1 VPFLADRPFGLGHLG
16 ISFGICPRQRSCRT
30 RQDLVPNSVDSLIW
44 GSKVSALDA
53 APRGQ
58 QLSGFGREYT
68 PATMGDP
75 QNANSNAQV
84 SMFNNLLG
92 FFSNDIG
99 IDLGTANTLV
109 YVKDHGIVLR
119 EPSVVAVQQGTNK
132 VLAVGDEAKRML
144 GRTPGNIVAIRPLK
158 DGVIA
163 DFEVTEAM
171 LRHFISK
178 VHNRRRM
185 VRPRVVIAV
194 PSGITEVEKRAVKD
208 SATHA
213 GAREV
218 YLIEEP
224 MAAAIGCGLPVQ
236 DAAGNMI
243 IDVGGGTTE
252 VALISLSGI
261 VFSRSVRVAG
271 DELDEA
277 VINYMKR
284 AYNLMIGERTAEDIK
299 IKIGSAYKM
308 EKELSMEVKG
318 RDLVAGLPK
327 TISISSQEVR
337 EAVVEPVSTIVDSVR
352 ITLER
357 CPPELSA
364 DLVDRGLVL
373 AGGGALLRG
382 LDKLLQ
388 EETGLTV
395 HVAED
400 PLSAVAEGTGR
411 ALQELRFLR
420 AVASRDR
427 SSNTH

>member
-1 VPFLADRPFGLGHLG
+1 
-16 ISFGICPRQRSCRT
+16 
-30 RQDLVPNSVDSLIW
+30 
-44 GSKVSALDA
+44 
-53 APRGQ
+53 
-58 QLSGFGREYT
+58 
-68 PATMGDP
+68 
-75 QNANSNAQV
+75 
-84 SMFNNLLG
+84 MFNGLLG
-92 FFSNDIG
+92 LFSNDIG

-109 YVKDHGIVLR
+109 YVKDQGIVLR
-119 EPSVVAVQQGTNK
+119 EPSVVAVRSGTSQ

-144 GRTPGNIVAIRPLK
+144 GRTPGNIVAVRPLK

-163 DFEVTEAM
+163 DFEMTESM
-171 LRHFISK
+171 LRHFITK
-178 VHNRRRM
+178 VHNRKW

-194 PSGITEVEKRAVKD
+194 PSGITEVEKRAVKE
-208 SATHA
+208 SAAHA

-224 MAAAIGCGLPVQ
+224 MAAAIGVGLPVQ

-243 IDVGGGTTE
+243 ADIGGGTTE

-277 VINYMKR
+277 IAGYMKR
-284 AYNLMIGERTAEDIK
+284 AYNLMIGERTAEEIK
-299 IKIGSAYKM
+299 IKIGSAYPM
-308 EKELSMEVKG
+308 DKETSMEVKG

-327 TISISSQEVR
+327 TLAITSQEVR
-337 EAVVEPVSTIVDSVR
+337 EALLEPIATIVESVR
-352 ITLER
+352 VTLER

-382 LDKLLQ
+382 LDRLLQ
-388 EETGLTV
+388 EETGLPV
-395 HVAED
+395 HIAED

-411 ALQELRFLR
+411 ALSEIKFLR
-420 AVASRDR
+420 QVASTDR
-427 SSNTH
+427 PIR